1 MPGGLRKEGGYSHAF
16 CPTVGKKQKKKEC
29 NAEKG
34 AFANN
39 SDSPSAIAARWLV
52 WTERRAPPECTA
64 CYKRV

>member
-1 MPGGLRKEGGYSHAF
+1 MLSVRQLGRNK
-16 CPTVGKKQKKKEC
+16 KKKEC

-52 WTERRAPPECTA
+52 
-64 CYKRV
+64 